1 MKVVYLLFMALTWT
15 LSANAALV
23 GLSTGSTMPNNMIA
37 AIVKESEM
45 PADSFHSIADGVLN
59 WSGGTI
65 AAVVI
70 EDPNGICAIYRYQG
84 GQLDL
89 PFDGVPCKFQG
100 PPSLMS
106 DRKTAMPDVVFAV
119 ELFVPNRGGMA
130 NHKVAFYYDSEKN
143 AYCESQSLASWYL
156 SGNRALAPDL
166 QDGQCLAGSE

>member
-15 LSANAALV
+15 LSANAAPV
-23 GLSTGSTMPNNMIA
+23 GSSTGHTMPTNMIA

-45 PADSFHSIADGVLN
+45 PADSFHSIADGVVN

-70 EDPNGICAIYRYQG
+70 EDPNSICAIYRYQG

-100 PPSLMS
+100 PPTLVS
-106 DRKTAMPDVVFAV
+106 DRKTVLPDVVFAV
-119 ELFVPNRGGMA
+119 EVFVPNLGAMV
-130 NHKVAFYYDSEKN
+130 NHKVAFYYDAEKN
-143 AYCESQSLASWYL
+143 AYCESQSLAGWYQF
-156 SGNRALAPDL
+156 GNPALAPDPR
-166 QDGQCLAGSE
+166 DGECVAGSE

>member
-15 LSANAALV
+15 LSANAAPV
-23 GLSTGSTMPNNMIA
+23 GSSTGHTMPTNMIA

-45 PADSFHSIADGVLN
+45 PADSFLSIADGVVN

-70 EDPNGICAIYRYQG
+70 EDPNSICAIYRYQG

-100 PPSLMS
+100 PPTLVS
-106 DRKTAMPDVVFAV
+106 DRKTVLPDVVFAV
-119 ELFVPNRGGMA
+119 EVFVANLGAMV
-130 NHKVAFYYDSEKN
+130 NHKVAFY
-143 AYCESQSLASWYL
+143 
-156 SGNRALAPDL
+156 
-166 QDGQCLAGSE
+166 

>member
-1 MKVVYLLFMALTWT
+1 MKVVYLLFMTLTWI
-15 LSANAALV
+15 LSANAAPV
-23 GLSTGSTMPNNMIA
+23 GLSKNRTMPTNMIA

-45 PADSFHSIADGVLN
+45 PADSFHSIADGAVN
-59 WSGGTI
+59 WSGGTM

-70 EDPNGICAIYRYQG
+70 EDPNGICAIYRYQE

-89 PFDGVPCKFQG
+89 PFEGVPCRFLG

-130 NHKVAFYYDSEKN
+130 NHKVAFYYDAEKN
-143 AYCESQSLASWYL
+143 AYCESQSLAS
-156 SGNRALAPDL
+156 
-166 QDGQCLAGSE
+166 